1 MANNS
6 KKIVIKQISEI
17 VPYVNNPRNNKEA
30 VDLVAA
36 SISEF
41 GFKNPI
47 ILDKNNVII
56 AGHTRYKAAQK
67 LGLTEVPC
75 LIADDLTP
83 AQVKAFRLADNKV
96 AEAAEWNMDM
106 LKIELEGIEDIDMS
120 DFGFDID
127 LGDEEEPDIKED
139 DVPETPTEPKSKP
152 GDIYRLGRHRLI
164 CGDSTDVNIIDR
176 LMGGKKAN
184 LVVTDP
190 PYNVAVGSKNK
201 VLNECNHEKR
211 GNRIEIDI
219 AGDAE
224 MSDEEC
230 GQKLWRPAFFTM
242 YEHADDK
249 CAIYC
254 FMPQGGTHM
263 MMMMAMR
270 DAGWQV
276 KHELIW
282 VKNQQTFSMGRLD
295 YEYRHEPILYGWKKG
310 HNFYAKNTC
319 NSILEEDKPQK
330 SDLHPTMKPI
340 SLLAR
345 LINNSSK
352 PGELVLD
359 AFGGSGST
367 LIACEQLNRC
377 CYMCEIDPHFVDVI
391 IERWEKLTG
400 EKAELISEG

>member
-1 MANNS
+1 MAHNS
-6 KKIVIKQISEI
+6 EKIVIKQISEI

-152 GDIYRLGRHRLI
+152 GDRYL
-164 CGDSTDVNIIDR
+164 
-176 LMGGKKAN
+176 
-184 LVVTDP
+184 
-190 PYNVAVGSKNK
+190 
-201 VLNECNHEKR
+201 
-211 GNRIEIDI
+211 
-219 AGDAE
+219 
-224 MSDEEC
+224 
-230 GQKLWRPAFFTM
+230 Q
-242 YEHADDK
+242 
-249 CAIYC
+249 
-254 FMPQGGTHM
+254 
-263 MMMMAMR
+263 
-270 DAGWQV
+270 
-276 KHELIW
+276 
-282 VKNQQTFSMGRLD
+282 
-295 YEYRHEPILYGWKKG
+295 
-310 HNFYAKNTC
+310 
-319 NSILEEDKPQK
+319 
-330 SDLHPTMKPI
+330 
-340 SLLAR
+340 AR
-345 LINNSSK
+345 
-352 PGELVLD
+352 
-359 AFGGSGST
+359 A
-367 LIACEQLNRC
+367 A
-377 CYMCEIDPHFVDVI
+377 
-391 IERWEKLTG
+391 
-400 EKAELISEG
+400 

>member
-1 MANNS
+1 MAHNS
-6 KKIVIKQISEI
+6 EKIVIKQISEI

-190 PYNVAVGSKNK
+190 
-201 VLNECNHEKR
+201 R
-211 GNRIEIDI
+211 DID
-219 AGDAE
+219 
-224 MSDEEC
+224 
-230 GQKLWRPAFFTM
+230 
-242 YEHADDK
+242 
-249 CAIYC
+249 
-254 FMPQGGTHM
+254 PQGGK
-263 MMMMAMR
+263 AF
-270 DAGWQV
+270 AG
-276 KHELIW
+276 
-282 VKNQQTFSMGRLD
+282 F
-295 YEYRHEPILYGWKKG
+295 
-310 HNFYAKNTC
+310 
-319 NSILEEDKPQK
+319 QK
-330 SDLHPTMKPI
+330 
-340 SLLAR
+340 
-345 LINNSSK
+345 
-352 PGELVLD
+352 
-359 AFGGSGST
+359 
-367 LIACEQLNRC
+367 
-377 CYMCEIDPHFVDVI
+377 
-391 IERWEKLTG
+391 
-400 EKAELISEG
+400 